1 MSANS
6 GGSIL
11 TAPHTYVAI
20 LMCSTTLGLGWYLW
34 PHASRPLEPTV
45 LPRDPVAIGHAAT
58 LGRPDARVAVIEF
71 TDFQCP
77 YCGIFARERFPGLRA
92 KYIETGRVRW
102 ILKHLPLSFHSM
114 APKAAEAAECS
125 RVGDRFWQMHDVMF
139 QSQDQLDIESLEQD
153 AKGLGLDVKAFHAC
167 LGGQMATRIEAS
179 MQEAARL
186 SVVGTPTFLI
196 GTIEGDLVK
205 VTARLA
211 GAKSEATFGGAIDRA
226 LAQVH

>member
-1 MSANS
+1 MSDQVRGNVFAS
-6 GGSIL
+6 AQIYL
-11 TAPHTYVAI
+11 AI
-20 LMCSTTLGLGWYLW
+20 LMCGTTVGLGWYLW
-34 PHASRPLEPTV
+34 PHAARSIEPTV
-45 LPRDPVAIGHAAT
+45 LPKDPVAIGQAAT

-77 YCGIFARERFPGLRA
+77 YCGIFARERFPGIRA

-125 RVGDRFWQMHDVMF
+125 RVGDRFWQMHDLMF
-139 QSQDQLDIESLEQD
+139 RSQDQLDVESLEQD
-153 AKGLGLDVKAFHAC
+153 ATKLGLDGKAFHAC
-167 LGGQMATRIEAS
+167 LTGEMSTRIEAS

-186 SVVGTPTFLI
+186 SVISTPTFLI
-196 GTIEGDLVK
+196 GTVEGDDVR

-211 GAKSEATFGGAIDRA
+211 GAKSEATFSDAIDRA
-226 LAQVH
+226 LAQVR